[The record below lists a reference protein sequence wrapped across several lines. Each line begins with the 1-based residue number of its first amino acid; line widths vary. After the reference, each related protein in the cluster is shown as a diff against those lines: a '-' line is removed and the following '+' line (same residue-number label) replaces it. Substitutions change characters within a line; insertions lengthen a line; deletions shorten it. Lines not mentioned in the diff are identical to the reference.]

1 MPPGPCFPREAT
13 KPRPGSTSRRSL
25 FDDDA
30 EGVLEELDRRR
41 AVVAKTGPGTKSKR
55 DRLEASRNYI
65 AKRVAHIRYGSLRR
79 RDLVIGS
86 GVVEG
91 AIKFVLAKRCDH
103 GGMRWIKERVQAVAQ
118 LRCIVV
124 NGDWEAFERFVHER
138 QCVAAVINAARL
150 GKLSLHRAFEQQR
163 EHAQ

>member
-65 AKRVAHIRYGSLRR
+65 AKRVAHIRYGSLHR

-91 AIKFVLAKRCDH
+91 ALKFVLAKRRDH
-103 GGMRWIKERVQAVAQ
+103 GGMRWIKERVQTVAQ
-118 LRCIVV
+118 EVSRNHLNRM
-124 NGDWEAFERFVHER
+124 
-138 QCVAAVINAARL
+138 
-150 GKLSLHRAFEQQR
+150 
-163 EHAQ
+163 